1 MAGRGEQRLTDGAR
15 LRAKDLPQ
23 NFLFLFLKCSLACS
37 GPLGIEVKLKAM
49 SLLFISLFVLLSG
62 QRSCCGP

>member
-1 MAGRGEQRLTDGAR
+1 MAGRAEQTLTDGAR
-15 LRAKDLPQ
+15 LWAKELPQ
-23 NFLFLFLKCSLACS
+23 NYLFFFKRSLTCS